1 MSQENVAVVRRATE
15 ALNAGNP
22 RAFLDLYDADILLR
36 VTAES
41 FISPGTV
48 VGAAAVERF
57 FDDFY
62 TTFSRGFRS
71 DIVEAIDAGESVIV
85 LNKSTVEGRLSK
97 AKVESPFVVIF
108 TFRGGRIIRI
118 DMLGSRHEA
127 LQAVGLEE

>member
-1 MSQENVAVVRRATE
+1 VSQENVAVVRRATE

-62 TTFSRGFRS
+62 TTFSRGCSRNRRRS
-71 DIVEAIDAGESVIV
+71 LRS
-85 LNKSTVEGRLSK
+85 
-97 AKVESPFVVIF
+97 
-108 TFRGGRIIRI
+108 
-118 DMLGSRHEA
+118 A
-127 LQAVGLEE
+127 LALRE